1 MTANPLSQRRY
12 AATAVIADIGWI
24 TDDEKHAVT
33 TAINGSVHH
42 TTDLQ
47 ELHLHW
53 RFIAD
58 SFDPAVEQARRA
70 LRAAAEATGAFC
82 PRTSQLDIREIT
94 T

>member
-1 MTANPLSQRRY
+1 MTGNPLNQRRY

-24 TDDEKHAVT
+24 TPEEKHAVT
-33 TAINGSVHH
+33 TAINGSAHH

-58 SFDPAVEQARRA
+58 TFDDAWRQARA
-70 LRAAAEATGAFC
+70 TLRTAEDASGSFC
-82 PRTSQLDIREIT
+82 PRTSQMDVREIT
-94 T
+94 L